1 MIKKTNISRNAGIYI
16 HVPFCD
22 TKCGYCDFYSI
33 TSQSS
38 RPQYVQALLKEIA
51 LYARPPFDTL
61 LYDTI
66 YFGGG
71 TPSLLKPGELSDIM
85 STLYANFRFSPDCEI
100 TLEANPGTLSMV
112 KIREIKKQGI
122 NRVSLGIQSF
132 DDGELKTLGRIHDA
146 QQARDA
152 FYDLRAAGIGNI
164 SIDLIY
170 ALPGQA
176 LDRWQK
182 NIQAAVE
189 LKPEHISAYNLI
201 YEEGTPFYKKL
212 QKKEFTAFPSDEEL
226 KYFNE
231 TLNTLSGAGYLQY
244 EVSNYARGQAFYSR
258 HNYKYW
264 THTPFLGFGPAA
276 YAFYENERWGN
287 FRSIKKYIAAL
298 ETEKVP
304 VHFRETLNK
313 TSLAFEQAML
323 GLRTRAGINLEE
335 YEKLL
340 GETLLHR
347 YQKQIRLLL
356 DEGFAEMNSTHLF
369 LTDKGFLI
377 CDEILPAFAPE

>member
-1 MIKKTNISRNAGIYI
+1 MINKTNISRNAGIYI

-33 TSQSS
+33 TNQSS

-51 LYARPPFDTL
+51 LYARPPFATL

-71 TPSLLKPGELSDIM
+71 TPSLLEPGELSDIM
-85 STLYANFRFSPDCEI
+85 TALYANFHFSPNCEI
-100 TLEANPGTLSMV
+100 TLEANPGTLTMD
-112 KIREIKKQGI
+112 KIREIKKQGV
-122 NRVSLGIQSF
+122 NRISLGIQSF

-170 ALPGQA
+170 ALPGQR

-231 TLNTLSGAGYLQY
+231 TLNTLSEAGYLQY
-244 EVSNYARGQAFYSR
+244 EVSNYARGKAFYSR

-287 FRSIKKYIAAL
+287 FRSIKKYITAL

-347 YQKQIRLLL
+347 YKKQIRLLL
-356 DEGFAEMNSTHLF
+356 DEGFAEMNSTHLY
-369 LTDKGFLI
+369 LTDRGFLI
-377 CDEILPAFAPE
+377 SDEILPAFAPE